1 MSARDKKNANVLV
14 NGHPEVQA
22 ISIKDDTT
30 VVTVGTKSIKVWDP
44 KQHTVLRQ
52 SSFESTLSC
61 VSCNPKADQIAIGF
75 QGPRSIS
82 DKSFVILKGDDLTV
96 MHHGCNSQETLTV
109 CKFSS
114 DGTLLAFGSADAAI
128 YVYQLNGHG
137 TPLLL
142 SKCRGHTSPVSCL
155 DFGRDAR
162 LSYIRSNSES
172 GEAMSWTTGGKLCTP
187 ASTREAVWET
197 CNCIYTAALERVHSF
212 SDAIG
217 SKITACCPLSDKSTI
232 VSDCNGN
239 IRVFENIWL

>member
-1 MSARDKKNANVLV
+1 
-14 NGHPEVQA
+14 
-22 ISIKDDTT
+22 
-30 VVTVGTKSIKVWDP
+30 
-44 KQHTVLRQ
+44 
-52 SSFESTLSC
+52 
-61 VSCNPKADQIAIGF
+61 
-75 QGPRSIS
+75 
-82 DKSFVILKGDDLTV
+82 
-96 MHHGCNSQETLTV
+96 
-109 CKFSS
+109 
-114 DGTLLAFGSADAAI
+114 
-128 YVYQLNGHG
+128 VYQLNGHG

-162 LSYIRSNSES
+162 LNFIRSNSES
-172 GEAMSWTTGGKLCTP
+172 GEAMSWTTGGKLCNP

-197 CNCIYTAALERVHSF
+197 CNCIYTAALQRIHSF

>member
-128 YVYQLNGHG
+128 YVYQLDGHG
-137 TPLLL
+137 TPQLL
-142 SKCRGHTSPVSCL
+142 SKCRGHTQALCL
-155 DFGRDAR
+155 
-162 LSYIRSNSES
+162 
-172 GEAMSWTTGGKLCTP
+172 
-187 ASTREAVWET
+187 V
-197 CNCIYTAALERVHSF
+197 
-212 SDAIG
+212 
-217 SKITACCPLSDKSTI
+217 
-232 VSDCNGN
+232 
-239 IRVFENIWL
+239 